1 MMVERQLPKYL
12 QLKQEI
18 MAWLAAGELQPGA
31 QMPSENEIAARYRIS
46 RQTVRQALG
55 ELEQAGW
62 LYRVQ
67 GKGTFVSKPPAK
79 AGAAEAPAPAV
90 QAVGTISMMTTYISD
105 YIFPHIV
112 RGAEGTIRQ
121 RGFGLML
128 SSTDNDKARERDN
141 LQLMLSQQVRGA
153 IIEPTRS
160 AQGNPNLDLYL
171 ALQVHNIPFVM
182 INERY
187 PELHSPCLKIDDEQ
201 AAYEAASY
209 LIDLGH
215 TYIAGF
221 FKTDDLQGANRMK
234 GFVRAHRD
242 HRLPLLPGSVT
253 HYATE
258 SALAHPYEAALAMLQ
273 QTQRPTALFCYNDEL
288 AVRLL
293 EVARQLNLS
302 VPRDL
307 SVLGFDDSSL
317 ATATETKLTTVA
329 HPKQQMGID
338 AANLLLD
345 MIAGRQND
353 VAQDQIYRS
362 ELIIRESTGPCPR

>member
-1 MMVERQLPKYL
+1 MGDRQLPKYV

-18 MAWLAAGELQPGA
+18 MAWLAAGELQPGE
-31 QMPSENEIAARYRIS
+31 QMPSENEIAARYSIS
-46 RQTVRQALG
+46 RQTVRQTLG
-55 ELEQAGW
+55 ELEQEGW

-67 GKGTFVSKPPAK
+67 GKGTFASTPPGKGGLAEQPT
-79 AGAAEAPAPAV
+79 AGGIH
-90 QAVGTISMMTTYISD
+90 AVGTVSMLTTYISD

-121 RGFGLML
+121 HGFGLML

-153 IIEPTRS
+153 IIEPTKS

-201 AAYEAASY
+201 AAYEAAHY
-209 LIDLGH
+209 LIGLGH

-242 HRLPLLPGSVT
+242 HRLPLLSGSVT

-258 SALAHPYEAALAMLQ
+258 SALALPYETALALLQ
-273 QTQRPTALFCYNDEL
+273 QEKRPTALFCYNDEL

-302 VPRDL
+302 VPGDL
-307 SVLGFDDSSL
+307 SVIGFDDSPL

-345 MIAGRQND
+345 MIAGGQEY
-353 VAQDQIYRS
+353 VAQDHIYKS